1 MFSMPMS
8 VCQQS
13 VLKVTSSIIVAR
25 SGAFGW
31 HDISLKITLKRCFHF
46 TQFIISAYY

>member
-1 MFSMPMS
+1 MSPMRHYLYYKSDIILAKPTANLS

-13 VLKVTSSIIVAR
+13 VLKVTSSVIVAR

-31 HDISLKITLKRCFHF
+31 HNIFV
-46 TQFIISAYY
+46 